1 MSPMHLQHFYG
12 FTSIS
17 LKISASYSAIN
28 NILYDEANFV
38 PIDVPHFFFKVFAL
52 KVKLLFLRTTSA
64 SSTSVEVVTGC
75 KPTTSTVHKIILSGK
90 FGKEQSLFKKS
101 LVLFI

>member
-1 MSPMHLQHFYG
+1 ML
-12 FTSIS
+12 
-17 LKISASYSAIN
+17 
-28 NILYDEANFV
+28 
-38 PIDVPHFFFKVFAL
+38 
-52 KVKLLFLRTTSA
+52 
-64 SSTSVEVVTGC
+64 GC